1 MEGRFTLGRIGRIF
15 SAAAALLAVGT
26 LGFRLIIG
34 ESWLDSFY
42 RTVVTATLNGLD
54 SPPQGAG
61 GRLWTVAIVLGGV
74 TIFAYVGAAVVEAIA
89 GGIVTGAIA
98 ERRRWKT
105 IERLSDHF
113 IICGYGRVGRRV
125 GQEFRAAG
133 VPYVVLDFSDDAL
146 AAATEAGDLFV
157 EGNGTEDE
165 DLAKAGLESARGL
178 VASSDSDADNLY
190 ITLSARSKRPQ
201 LSIVARA
208 SDEDAEKKLKLAGA
222 DRVVTPYSTAGRVM
236 ANLVLKPQVT
246 AFLDVV
252 TTAEGDDFMLEEIEV
267 KQTCERAGQ
276 TIRELQVRDKTGA
289 MIVAIRKRDGTF
301 DTTPSPD
308 ELIEAGDV
316 LIGVGTRE
324 EIRKLED
331 FFAPREAVA
340 R

>member
-1 MEGRFTLGRIGRIF
+1 MEARFTLRRIMRIYV
-15 SAAAALLAVGT
+15 AAALLLGVGT
-26 LGFRLIIG
+26 VGFKLILG
-34 ESWLDSFY
+34 ESWISSFY

-54 SPPQGAG
+54 SPPTGTG
-61 GRLWTVAIVLGGV
+61 GRLWTIVVVLGGV

-89 GGIVTGAIA
+89 GGILSGAIA
-98 ERRRWKT
+98 ERRRWKA
-105 IERLSDHF
+105 IERLRDHF
-113 IICGYGRVGRRV
+113 IICGYGRVGQRV
-125 GQEFRAAG
+125 GQEFRAAD
-133 VPYVVLDFSDDAL
+133 VPYVVLDFSEDAL
-146 AAATEAGDLFV
+146 AAAREQGDLFI

-165 DLAKAGLESARGL
+165 DLEKAGLDRVRGL

-190 ITLSARSKRPQ
+190 IALSARAKRPEIT
-201 LSIVARA
+201 IVARA
-208 SDEDAEKKLKLAGA
+208 SDEDAAKKLKLAGA

-246 AFLDVV
+246 AFLEIV
-252 TTAEGDDFMLEEIEV
+252 TTAEGDDFTLEEIEV
-267 KQTCERAGQ
+267 KPTCERAGR
-276 TIRELQVRDKTGA
+276 TIRDLRVRDETGA
-289 MIVAIRKRDGTF
+289 IIVAVRKRDGTF

-316 LIGVGTRE
+316 LIGVGTLE

>member
-1 MEGRFTLGRIGRIF
+1 VEGRFTLGRIVRIY
-15 SAAAALLAVGT
+15 AAAGVLLIAGT
-26 LGFRLIIG
+26 IGFKLTVG

-42 RTVVTATLNGLD
+42 RTVITATLNGLD
-54 SPPQGAG
+54 SPPHGTDG
-61 GRLWTVAIVLGGV
+61 KLWTVVVVLGGV

-89 GGIVTGAIA
+89 GGILTGALA

-105 IERLSDHF
+105 IEQLRDHF

-133 VPYVVLDFSDDAL
+133 VPYVVLDFSADAL
-146 AAATEAGDLFV
+146 AAAREQGDLFI

-165 DLAKAGLESARGL
+165 DLAKAGLERARGL

-190 ITLSARSKRPQ
+190 ITLSARAQRPQ

-208 SDEDAEKKLKLAGA
+208 SDEDAEKKPRLAGA

-267 KQTCERAGQ
+267 KRTCEHAGR
-276 TIRELQVRDKTGA
+276 TIRDLRVRDETGA
-289 MIVAIRKRDGTF
+289 IIVALRKRDGTF

-316 LIGVGTRE
+316 LIGVGTPQ

>member
-1 MEGRFTLGRIGRIF
+1 VEGSFTLGRITRIF
-15 SAAAALLAVGT
+15 ASAAVLLAVGT
-26 LGFRLIIG
+26 VGFRVIID

-54 SPPQGAG
+54 SPPQGVG
-61 GRLWTVAIVLGGV
+61 GKLWTVAIVLGGV

-89 GGIVTGAIA
+89 GGILTGAIA
-98 ERRRWKT
+98 ERRRWKK
-105 IERLSDHF
+105 IQQLSDHF

-125 GQEFRAAG
+125 AQEFRAAN

-146 AAATEAGDLFV
+146 AAARDEGDLFI
-157 EGNGTEDE
+157 EGDGTEDE
-165 DLAKAGLESARGL
+165 DLAQAGVDRARGL
-178 VASSDSDADNLY
+178 VASSDSDADNVY
-190 ITLSARSKRPQ
+190 ITLSARSKRPE

-222 DRVVTPYSTAGRVM
+222 NRVVTPYATAGRVM

-252 TTAEGDDFMLEEIEV
+252 TTAEGDDFLLEEIEV
-267 KQTCERAGQ
+267 KESCARAGR
-276 TIRELQVRDKTGA
+276 TIRDLRVRDETGA
-289 MIVAIRKRDGTF
+289 IIVAIRKRDGTF

-308 ELIEAGDV
+308 ELVEAGDV
-316 LIGVGTRE
+316 LIGVGTPQ

>member
-1 MEGRFTLGRIGRIF
+1 MDGQFTLGRIVRIYV
-15 SAAAALLAVGT
+15 AAAVLLIIGT
-26 LGFRLIIG
+26 LGFRLLV
-34 ESWLDSFY
+34 EHSWLDSFY

-54 SPPQGAG
+54 SPPRTFG
-61 GRLWTVAIVLGGV
+61 GKIWTVLVVLGGV

-89 GGIVTGAIA
+89 GGVVSGALA
-98 ERRRWKT
+98 ERRRWKA
-105 IERLSDHF
+105 IERLRGHF
-113 IICGYGRVGRRV
+113 IICGYGRVGQRV
-125 GQEFRAAG
+125 GQEFRAAD

-146 AAATEAGDLFV
+146 EAAQECNDLFI
-157 EGNGTEDE
+157 EGDGTEDE
-165 DLAKAGLESARGL
+165 DLEKAGIDRARGL
-178 VASSDSDADNLY
+178 VAASDSDADNLY
-190 ITLSARSKRPQ
+190 ITLSARNRRPD
-201 LSIVARA
+201 LTIGARA

-252 TTAEGDDFMLEEIEV
+252 TTAQGDDFLLEEIEV
-267 KQTCERAGQ
+267 TRTCERAGK
-276 TIRELQVRDKTGA
+276 TIRELRVRDETGA
-289 MIVAIRKRDGTF
+289 IIVALRKRDGTF

-316 LIGVGTRE
+316 LIGVGTLE